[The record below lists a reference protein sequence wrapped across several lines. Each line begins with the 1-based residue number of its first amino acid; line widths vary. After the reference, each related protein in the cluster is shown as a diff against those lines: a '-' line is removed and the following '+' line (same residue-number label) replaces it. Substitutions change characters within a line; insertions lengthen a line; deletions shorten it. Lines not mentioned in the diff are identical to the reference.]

1 MPDRLVHSWQV
12 LSEVIAR
19 LKDIALA
26 TNTCLRGGKRDGGV
40 ARTAMGFGEP
50 EGETAKKVTLV
61 VVHRRRF
68 TKAFAQVVRFCLM
81 ESRRGY
87 DPK

>member
-1 MPDRLVHSWQV
+1 MD
-12 LSEVIAR
+12 
-19 LKDIALA
+19 
-26 TNTCLRGGKRDGGV
+26 
-40 ARTAMGFGEP
+40 FGEP